1 MRWFEVATTL
11 VVSHCK
17 WNHEQ
22 TMHCCRLVSHSTHQ
36 PFCRMWLVACSLS
49 VSFISVTEATTC
61 LQLSLLLFCANVS
74 CAKCRVCLFAFGAGG
89 IEPAGKCHCV
99 CEGWYCSPEEPDQA
113 AQKWWNHKQ
122 QSTDHETA
130 RHTGCCCFR
139 RTKEL
144 WGTYAHVYVY
154 TVCLF
159 AHMYMYICNVLTQA
173 QVKRRGGP
181 MVSFLSPRCSSP
193 TSTEISTQTI
203 QNWQLSWRSRWQL
216 WWACSS
222 RVYCR
227 QPCCVFY

>member
-1 MRWFEVATTL
+1 MHPVLLLEHNVHPAPSLHLPHSLPAQSLWLEVTTYTTVEAFPGIMRWFEVATTL

-113 AQKWWNHKQ
+113 AQK
-122 QSTDHETA
+122 
-130 RHTGCCCFR
+130 
-139 RTKEL
+139 
-144 WGTYAHVYVY
+144 
-154 TVCLF
+154 
-159 AHMYMYICNVLTQA
+159 
-173 QVKRRGGP
+173 
-181 MVSFLSPRCSSP
+181 
-193 TSTEISTQTI
+193 
-203 QNWQLSWRSRWQL
+203 
-216 WWACSS
+216 
-222 RVYCR
+222 
-227 QPCCVFY
+227 